1 VGNFVVPGIRD
12 TQAGFKV
19 FKKESAH
26 QLFPL
31 ARTKRFLFDL
41 EILVIAKEHHCKIEK
56 VYVDWQDRD
65 GSTVRIFI
73 DTLRSLRDLVL
84 IYTRMLFGA
93 YKVEREELGSMSKAV
108 PARQERK
115 PATSPERLVLALIE
129 NAHFE
134 EALVLLDELE
144 SNQEEAKAKMT
155 STKAGLD
162 KTMCGSTPALWR
174 SFWCRR
180 CKP

>member
-1 VGNFVVPGIRD
+1 MRQLGLLIRKMVDAKGEMVPFAGIGSRNPGKGGLGIPDVPVSAEGVLSIANNNIRKLFLTPTLPIGD

-93 YKVEREELGSMSKAV
+93 YK
-108 PARQERK
+108 
-115 PATSPERLVLALIE
+115 
-129 NAHFE
+129 
-134 EALVLLDELE
+134 
-144 SNQEEAKAKMT
+144 
-155 STKAGLD
+155 
-162 KTMCGSTPALWR
+162 
-174 SFWCRR
+174 
-180 CKP
+180 